1 MAQGLKFPL
10 IPDEKYKA
18 SIFFSA
24 KGTGGSSGGNAILYL
39 PEAISFADGI
49 VYDNVNLN
57 LAGRGVEL
65 VGKQA
70 MAAANRAVAPGMGAG
85 QMARA
90 ASGAMVNSIKEQ
102 VSTSLEQFTS
112 GGSIGNTFEDISAVG
127 SVLAQ
132 TAIQGI
138 SSDAAEGI
146 SAATGIT
153 ANPHKRSLFRDV
165 SIRNFTFSFLMSPA
179 SPEEAAAINEIVR
192 FFRVNAYPRKLG
204 EGLAYEF
211 PTTFDIK
218 FKYKNAEM
226 QDVPK
231 LLPCFLTSINTV
243 FNPRGAS
250 FFNDGRFSETQLSLN
265 FVEQRPLDKKEV
277 EAGH

>member
-24 KGTGGSSGGNAILYL
+24 KGTGGSGGGNAILYL

-70 MAAANRAVAPGMGAG
+70 MADANRAVTPGMGAG

-138 SSDAAEGI
+138 SPDASEGLT
-146 SAATGIT
+146 AATGIT

>member
-1 MAQGLKFPL
+1 
-10 IPDEKYKA
+10 
-18 SIFFSA
+18 
-24 KGTGGSSGGNAILYL
+24 
-39 PEAISFADGI
+39 
-49 VYDNVNLN
+49 
-57 LAGRGVEL
+57 
-65 VGKQA
+65 

>member
-57 LAGRGVEL
+57 LAGRAVEL
-65 VGKQA
+65 GA
-70 MAAANRAVAPGMGAG
+70 SAGFEAARSSALAGASI
-85 QMARA
+85 QKA
-90 ASGAMVNSIKEQ
+90 ASAAGGAMIENIKQQ
-102 VSTSLEQFTS
+102 VSSTLEEFTS
-112 GGSIGNTFEDISAVG
+112 GGSVGNTFEDISAVG

-132 TAIQGI
+132 TALQGI
-138 SSDAAEGI
+138 SPDASEGL

-165 SIRNFTFSFLMSPA
+165 SIRNFTFTFLMSPA

>member
-24 KGTGGSSGGNAILYL
+24 KGKGGSGGGNAILYL
-39 PEAISFADGI
+39 PEAINFSDGI

-57 LAGRGVEL
+57 LAGRGVEMIAQSAM
-65 VGKQA
+65 QA
-70 MAAANRAVAPGMGAG
+70 GAAAAKPNMTAG
-85 QMARA
+85 QMAGA
-90 ASGAMVNSIKEQ
+90 ASSAMVNDITKQ
-102 VSTSLEQFTS
+102 VTSRLEEFTT
-112 GGSIGNTFEDISAVG
+112 GGSIGNSFEDIAAVG

-138 SSDAAEGI
+138 SPDASEGLT
-146 SAATGIT
+146 SATQIT

-165 SIRNFTFSFLMSPA
+165 GIRNFTFSFLMSPA
-179 SPEEAAAINEIVR
+179 SPEEAATINEIVR

-218 FKYKNAEM
+218 FKYKNSEM

-277 EAGH
+277 EDGH

>member
-18 SIFFSA
+18 SIFFTA

-57 LAGRGVEL
+57 LAGRMVEMGVGA
-65 VGKQA
+65 GK
-70 MAAANRAVAPGMGAG
+70 AAANQA
-85 QMARA
+85 A
-90 ASGAMVNSIKEQ
+90 ASGANMASIASTAGGAMIDNITKQ
-102 VSTSLEQFTS
+102 VTSTLEYYTS
-112 GGSIGNTFEDISAVG
+112 SGSVGDRFEDAAAVA
-127 SVLAQ
+127 SIMAQ

-138 SSDAAEGI
+138 SPDASEAV
-146 SAATGIT
+146 SSATGIT

-165 SIRNFTFSFLMSPA
+165 SIRNFTFTFLMSPA